1 MHEDKGPSVK
11 AYLDWSV
18 LKVFQMKIMCSGHE
32 FFYCVSQNEAMMS
45 ACGEVLGKECKS
57 NKMSEM
63 QVSLA
68 VIK

>member
-1 MHEDKGPSVK
+1 MVMS
-11 AYLDWSV
+11 
-18 LKVFQMKIMCSGHE
+18 
-32 FFYCVSQNEAMMS
+32 CVSQNKAMMS
-45 ACGEVLGKECKS
+45 VHGGVPEKGCKS